1 MRPHH
6 VCVSVCLP
14 VCVKASV
21 ASYEDNNMETRK
33 AEATVE
39 DKDESQWGR
48 NITQETMSEPQTHT
62 NTLTHTKLS

>member
-39 DKDESQWGR
+39 DKDES
-48 NITQETMSEPQTHT
+48 H
-62 NTLTHTKLS
+62 